1 MREYIP
7 KIKYIR
13 PEVWKRITSV
23 IKDYNNLKAEYSLLI
38 NNENAEVIKNEIER
52 KLTAVDNA
60 MNSFDAEVQE
70 LIKQRYW
77 KGRIYRDVMLPL
89 SESTM
94 KRYVRRFVITVGR
107 NLGELK

>member
-1 MREYIP
+1 MEG
-7 KIKYIR
+7 
-13 PEVWKRITSV
+13 
-23 IKDYNNLKAEYSLLI
+23 NI
-38 NNENAEVIKNEIER
+38 NNENAEVIRNEIER

-60 MNSFDAEVQE
+60 MNSFDTEVQE

>member
-1 MREYIP
+1 
-7 KIKYIR
+7 
-13 PEVWKRITSV
+13 
-23 IKDYNNLKAEYSLLI
+23 
-38 NNENAEVIKNEIER
+38 
-52 KLTAVDNA
+52 

>member
-7 KIKYIR
+7 K
-13 PEVWKRITSV
+13 
-23 IKDYNNLKAEYSLLI
+23 
-38 NNENAEVIKNEIER
+38 IKNEIER

-60 MNSFDAEVQE
+60 MNSFDTEVQE

>member
-38 NNENAEVIKNEIER
+38 NNENAEVIK
-52 KLTAVDNA
+52 
-60 MNSFDAEVQE
+60 NSFDAEVQE

>member
-52 KLTAVDNA
+52 KLTA
-60 MNSFDAEVQE
+60 F
-70 LIKQRYW
+70 
-77 KGRIYRDVMLPL
+77 
-89 SESTM
+89 
-94 KRYVRRFVITVGR
+94 
-107 NLGELK
+107 